1 LRTLKIYGKAS
12 QKFVAELSVED
23 TSEVLMFFLM
33 RHNLPIASS
42 CAGDGVCK
50 KCCLSDGRLSCQM
63 SVEEAL
69 SNGPIEFNYL

>member
-1 LRTLKIYGKAS
+1 LRTLKIFGKAS
-12 QKFVAELSVED
+12 QRIIAELPVED
-23 TSEVLMFFLM
+23 ASEVLMFFLL

-50 KCCLSDGRLSCQM
+50 KCELSDGRLSCQM

-69 SNGPIEFNYL
+69 SNGPIDFNYL